1 MRYYEQEMDLTE
13 EQKAIIHHKS
23 GCMLINAGAG
33 CAKTTTCS
41 LFVKEQI
48 ENGTFKEEEFCFI
61 TFTRFAADEIKTKLR
76 KVMKRPTKVVTGTF
90 HKTMFSFMKKA
101 NILMPQSDNLFSEVM
116 DLKVAFFI
124 SEIEK
129 GNPALTTILRSFKCV
144 IVDEFQDLDGI
155 QFHFLELWKW
165 LNPTITMVA
174 IGDLAQNIYRF
185 RGTSNE
191 FLRTM
196 FQTRIDENVKKY
208 KLTTNFRSTK
218 AILRLVNALFA
229 EEIQNNLILPMIAP
243 AEAEEGMKPKYYEYA
258 INPGKGLGEYEG
270 MVAEILLPLIAHAK
284 ATGKSIVLIFPIL
297 KSPSYEMIMTFLR
310 HHSMEQGYNFDIHQ
324 ITKEDET
331 SVTVNFKYDPR
342 DPRSPVQCS
351 TVHSSKGLEW
361 DIVALINFS
370 NDMFRVKPDE
380 EDGEASFAE
389 KTNLSYVAL
398 TRPIKELYI
407 FANANSGGRHY
418 HFERLGDSLK
428 DYVDIELWG
437 DAEYEDYERTSR
449 PIGVKD
455 LIRKLAQH
463 PDLNLRIKTCSGNIK
478 SYPFDGHPMYCED
491 IYDEMKQRNRE
502 MAFGTY
508 IDWKIKQLICSG
520 ASRTMQEKLFEL
532 LQFYE
537 KKRWKLCKKNAL
549 EEFSF
554 REVSLD
560 ADFLNLDYMPNDVVE
575 QYVCASRIIGLYN
588 SRLFN
593 MDPKMSNIC
602 YTVERNIMRA
612 QLNKVKSIKDEYILS
627 QTADFYARNRLSEIQ
642 AVTAPTNLYQGLPS
656 RFDEFVEANL
666 DELQDNVISTI
677 SRVGYK
683 GEPIF
688 GDYSL
693 ESENMIMGQADLVVP
708 KTKNGIIV
716 ELKVSAATRGI
727 DLRDSGNCKNLLQ
740 VLAYVALGRHGK
752 IPLLVR
758 WAILLN
764 PLTQAHEIYDLN
776 TWSLEDSREF
786 LSVLE
791 DLKARN

>member
-1 MRYYEQEMDLTE
+1 MDLTQ
-13 EQKAIIHHKS
+13 EQKAIIAHKS

-41 LFVKEQI
+41 LYVKEQI
-48 ENGTFKEEEFCFI
+48 ENGCPEEQMCFI
-61 TFTRFAADEIKTKLR
+61 TFTRFAADEIKHKLR
-76 KVMKRPTKVVTGTF
+76 KVMKRPTKVITGTF
-90 HKTMFSFMKKA
+90 HKTMFSFMKKG
-101 NILMPQSDNLFSEVM
+101 NILMPQSENLFSEVM

-124 SEIEK
+124 SQIEK
-129 GNPALTTILRSFKCV
+129 GNPALTTILCSFKCV
-144 IVDEFQDLDGI
+144 IVDEFQDLDDT

-165 LNPTITMVA
+165 LNPKITMVA

-196 FQTRIDENVKKY
+196 FQTRIDKNVKKY

-218 AILRLVNALFA
+218 AILNLVNVLFA
-229 EEIQNNLILPMIAP
+229 EEIKNNLILPMNP
-243 AEAEEGMKPKYYEYA
+243 SSRAEEGMKPKYFEYA

-270 MVAEILLPLIAHAK
+270 MVAEVLLPLILNAK
-284 ATGKSIVLIFPIL
+284 STGKSVVLIFPVL
-297 KSPSYEMIMTFLR
+297 KCPSYEMITTFLR
-310 HHSMEQGYNFDIHQ
+310 HHSMEQGYSFDIHQ

-331 SVTVNFKYDPR
+331 AVTVDFKYDTR
-342 DPRSPVQCS
+342 AKNSPIQCS

-370 NDMFRVKPDE
+370 NDMFQAMPNE
-380 EDGEASFAE
+380 EDGESFFAE

-398 TRPIKELYI
+398 TRSVRELYI
-407 FANANSGGRHY
+407 FANANNGGRH
-418 HFERLGDSLK
+418 HHLERLGDSLK
-428 DYVDIELWG
+428 DYMDIEYWG
-437 DAEYEDYERTSR
+437 DAEYEEFERNSK

-455 LIRKLAQH
+455 LIRKLPQH
-463 PDLNLRIKTCSGNIK
+463 PDLNLRIKACSGNIK
-478 SYPFDGHPMYCED
+478 SYQYDGHPMYCEG
-491 IYDEMKQRNRE
+491 IYNEMKQRNRE

-520 ASRTMQEKLFEL
+520 TSRTMQEKLFEL

-537 KKRWKLCKKNAL
+537 KKRWKLSKKNAL

-588 SRLFN
+588 SRLFG

-602 YTVERNIMRA
+602 YTVERNILRA
-612 QLNKVKSIKDEYILS
+612 HLNKEKSIKDEYILS

-642 AVTAPTNLYQGLPS
+642 AVTAPTSQYQGLPP

-677 SRVGYK
+677 GRVGYK

-716 ELKVSAATRGI
+716 ELKVSAATRGV

-740 VLAYVALGRHGK
+740 VLAYVALGRHGR
-752 IPLLVR
+752 IPLSVR

-776 TWSLEDSREF
+776 TWSRDDSQEF
-786 LSVLE
+786 LAVLE

>member
-1 MRYYEQEMDLTE
+1 MDLTD
-13 EQKAIIHHKS
+13 EQKAIISHR
-23 GCMLINAGAG
+23 GDCMLINAGAG

-41 LFVKEQI
+41 LYVKEQI
-48 ENGTFKEEEFCFI
+48 ENNTFKEEEICFI
-61 TFTRFAADEIKTKLR
+61 TFTRFAADEIKHKLR
-76 KVMKRPTKVVTGTF
+76 KVMKRPTKVITGTF
-90 HKTMFSFMKKA
+90 HKTMFSFMKKG

-124 SEIEK
+124 SQIEK
-129 GNPALTTILRSFKCV
+129 GNAALITILRSFKCV
-144 IVDEFQDLDGI
+144 IIDEFQDLDEI

-165 LNPTITMVA
+165 LNPKITMVA

-196 FQTRIDENVKKY
+196 FQTRIDKNVKKY

-218 AILRLVNALFA
+218 AILNLVNVLFA
-229 EEIQNNLILPMIAP
+229 EEIKNNLILPMNP
-243 AEAEEGMKPKYYEYA
+243 SSRAEEGMKPKYFEYA
-258 INPGKGLGEYEG
+258 NNPGKGLGEYEG
-270 MVAEILLPLIAHAK
+270 MVAEVLLPLILNAK
-284 ATGKSIVLIFPIL
+284 STGKSVVLIFPVL
-297 KSPSYEMIMTFLR
+297 KCPSYEMITTFLR
-310 HHSMEQGYNFDIHQ
+310 HHSMEQGYSFDIHQ

-331 SVTVNFKYDPR
+331 AVTVDFKYDTR
-342 DPRSPVQCS
+342 AKNSPIQCS

-370 NDMFRVKPDE
+370 NDMFLAKPDE
-380 EDGEASFAE
+380 EDSESFFAE

-398 TRPIKELYI
+398 TRSVKELYI
-407 FANANSGGRHY
+407 FANANNGGRH
-418 HFERLGDSLK
+418 HHLERLGDSLK
-428 DYVDIELWG
+428 DYMDIEYWG
-437 DAEYEDYERTSR
+437 DAEYEEFELNSK

-455 LIRKLAQH
+455 LIRKLPQH
-463 PDLNLRIKTCSGNIK
+463 PDLNLRIKACSGNIK
-478 SYPFDGHPMYCED
+478 SYQYDGHPMYRED
-491 IYDEMKQRNRE
+491 IYNEMKQRNRE

-537 KKRWKLCKKNAL
+537 KKRWKLSKKNAL

-588 SRLFN
+588 SRLFG

-602 YTVERNIMRA
+602 YTVERNILRA
-612 QLNKVKSIKDEYILS
+612 HLNKEKSIKDEYILS

-642 AVTAPTNLYQGLPS
+642 AVTAPTSQYQGLPP

-677 SRVGYK
+677 GRVGYK

-693 ESENMIMGQADLVVP
+693 ESENMIMGQADLVIP

-716 ELKVSAATRGI
+716 ELKVSAATRGV

-740 VLAYVALGRHGK
+740 VLAYVALGRHGR
-752 IPLLVR
+752 IPLSVR

-786 LSVLE
+786 LTVLE